1 MDILS
6 FLKLDP
12 KLWPFAVLAFLRIVT
27 IFYFLPIIGNKAVP
41 TQLRVALAIVI
52 TFTLWPFIADSAEKN
67 TDNFHWDVW
76 TLAVLTVQ
84 EVFFGFTFCF
94 AAKFIIFAISIM
106 SNLVGVNMGFHAAS
120 MFNPNT
126 EDRESSFSA
135 LANWIVLVLIVL
147 LNIPQFFLMNI
158 AKSFTMSPIGILAQS
173 GLLTKSA
180 ILLVQDCFILG
191 LKLSA
196 PLIVMQILTTI
207 SLGLLNR
214 AMPQFNA
221 LVINFPAS
229 FLLTITVLFL
239 TLSTFLNVVAKY
251 GFQKEV
257 GWVETILRVF

>member
-147 LNIPQFFLMNI
+147 LNIPQFFLMKHCKIFYYVTNWHSCSI
-158 AKSFTMSPIGILAQS
+158 RITYKKCNTLSS
-173 GLLTKSA
+173 GLFYSW
-180 ILLVQDCFILG
+180 FE
-191 LKLSA
+191 
-196 PLIVMQILTTI
+196 
-207 SLGLLNR
+207 
-214 AMPQFNA
+214 
-221 LVINFPAS
+221 
-229 FLLTITVLFL
+229 
-239 TLSTFLNVVAKY
+239 TLSTTDCYANFNNYFTWAS
-251 GFQKEV
+251 QQSHA
-257 GWVETILRVF
+257 TIQCSCH